1 MTVVRLVSTFPKLE
15 KYAKVRSNLEARARS
30 TPRMSLSQNIVG
42 EIPVLVTTMV
52 FDSLEDYEKD
62 RTDPVM
68 WEHRAKITGLMSQLI
83 TVRLL
88 SPIVPP
94 AQSIDSGS
102 SHTQQVILVPTPLGQ
117 DALRGTLEE
126 FAKEQQAHVRPRF
139 RLAQTIF

>member
-15 KYAKVRSNLEARARS
+15 KYAEVRSNLEERARS

-62 RTDPVM
+62 RTDPMM

-94 AQSIDSGS
+94 RPVGRLGLKSYTTGDSGS
-102 SHTQQVILVPTPLGQ
+102 NPS
-117 DALRGTLEE
+117 GTGCTTW
-126 FAKEQQAHVRPRF
+126 HP
-139 RLAQTIF
+139 

>member
-15 KYAKVRSNLEARARS
+15 KYAEVRSNLEARARS

-62 RTDPVM
+62 QTDPVT

-126 FAKEQQAHVRPRF
+126 FAKEQQAHARPRF